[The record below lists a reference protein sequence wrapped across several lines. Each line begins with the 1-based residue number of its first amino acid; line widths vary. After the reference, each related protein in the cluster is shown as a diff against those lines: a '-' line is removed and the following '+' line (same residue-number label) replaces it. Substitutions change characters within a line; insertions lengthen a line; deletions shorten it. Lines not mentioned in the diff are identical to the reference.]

1 MKYPIILKKF
11 FCMVLESSFNLSLR
25 ADVIFFFMDLF
36 GKLIVTNF
44 VLEFTNVREGNR
56 ELNYEIQRS

>member
-1 MKYPIILKKF
+1 
-11 FCMVLESSFNLSLR
+11 MVLESSFNLSLR